1 MAKKNTTKKSNV
13 KKKNVKL
20 DNLSSSDGISGGIKV
35 VIVVLVLFVL
45 FYLLTLYILNKKESY
60 SIENNAVIQY
70 TEILAGEVLDQ
81 KVDNY
86 FVLFYDKGSDNASSY
101 ADIISNYENK
111 TDKRTIFIV
120 DLSEGLNKKFVSA
133 DSENRNVTNISDL
146 KVKGP
151 TLLHVVKGK
160 VVDYVTENIEEFLNN
175 N

>member
-1 MAKKNTTKKSNV
+1 MTKKNTTKKSNV
-13 KKKNVKL
+13 KL
-20 DNLSSSDGISGGIKV
+20 DNLSGSDGISGGIKV
-35 VIVVLVLFVL
+35 VIGVLILFAL
-45 FYLLTLYILNKKESY
+45 FYLLTIYILNKKGPY
-60 SIENNAVIQY
+60 SMENNAVIQY

-81 KVDNY
+81 KVDDY

-101 ADIISNYENK
+101 ADIISNYENR
-111 TDKRTIFIV
+111 TDKRTMFTV

-133 DSENRNVTNISDL
+133 DSENRDVTSISDL

-151 TLLHVVKGK
+151 TLLHVVNGK

>member
-1 MAKKNTTKKSNV
+1 MTKKNTTKKSNV
-13 KKKNVKL
+13 KL
-20 DNLSSSDGISGGIKV
+20 DNLSGSDGISGGIKV
-35 VIVVLVLFVL
+35 VIGVLILFAL
-45 FYLLTLYILNKKESY
+45 FYLLTIYILNKKEPY
-60 SIENNAVIQY
+60 SMENNAVIQY

-81 KVDNY
+81 KVDDY

-101 ADIISNYENK
+101 ADIISNYENR
-111 TDKRTIFIV
+111 TDKRTMFTV

-133 DSENRNVTNISDL
+133 DSENRDVTSISDL

-151 TLLHVVKGK
+151 TLLHVVNGK